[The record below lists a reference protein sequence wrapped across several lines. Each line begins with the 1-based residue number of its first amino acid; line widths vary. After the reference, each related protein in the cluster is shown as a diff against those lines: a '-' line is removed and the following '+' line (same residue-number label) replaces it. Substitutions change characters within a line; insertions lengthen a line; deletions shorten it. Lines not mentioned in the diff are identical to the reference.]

1 MHDHHPR
8 YDRPDIGVRRPGKV
22 FLPEEREPEKR
33 GARRLYQFV
42 FLLLLTVGLIV
53 AYYSMKDR
61 GSDLLKKVVP
71 GLVKPDGR

>member
-1 MHDHHPR
+1 
-8 YDRPDIGVRRPGKV
+8 
-22 FLPEEREPEKR
+22 LN
-33 GARRLYQFV
+33 QFV